1 MKRVVMALLATA
13 GMAGAASAQVQMN
26 LLTTV
31 DLFAATANDTSS
43 KFIGQNVAGV
53 AWDGQNV
60 YVGGYRNA
68 ATGRTA
74 LVRVSDVYGAQT
86 MSDAF
91 GIKSNTASTRGY
103 FGLKVKGNT
112 LYAGFEN
119 GAADVDGISQWDV
132 SGTPT
137 KTASFTSRAVDI
149 AFNPGFGGVAG
160 QGSGLG
166 WVTFGNGR
174 QLLQN
179 ESNVATQIYGPTGS
193 ATPGYIHNDTFAGS
207 GTNFR
212 GLDFDGQGNLY
223 TRKGN
228 WIFKSTRTG
237 ANSGTQPAT
246 PFVNPQ
252 GNTTLIDLQGQDI
265 AFVNSQL
272 GQFLVYND
280 RRSTGL
286 GQQLGNVIKFVD
298 MNGVAQTITWSGID
312 PSLISGNGY
321 YAFDFHAA
329 SNTLAVSD
337 FTNKKVY
344 IFGIPTPGAVA
355 AFGLAGLMAARRRR

>member
-1 MKRVVMALLATA
+1 MALLATA

-31 DLFAATANDTSS
+31 DLFSATANDTSA
-43 KFIGQNVAGV
+43 KFIGQNIAGV
-53 AWDGQNV
+53 AWDGQNL
-60 YVGGYRNA
+60 YVGGYRN
-68 ATGRTA
+68 TSVVGRTA
-74 LVRVSDVYGAQT
+74 MVKVSDVFGARSI
-86 MSDAF
+86 SDAF
-91 GIKSNTASTRGY
+91 GIKTNTGNTRGY
-103 FGLKVKGNT
+103 FGLKVKNNT

-119 GAADVDGISQWDV
+119 GGADVDGISQWDV
-132 SGTPT
+132 SGAPT

-179 ESNVATQIYGPTGS
+179 ESNVASQIYGPTGS

-237 ANSGTQPAT
+237 ANSGTQPSS

-252 GNTTLIDLQGQDI
+252 GSSSLIDNQGQDI
-265 AFVNSQL
+265 SYVNSLL
-272 GQFLVYND
+272 GNFLIYND
-280 RRSTGL
+280 RRSTGA
-286 GQQLGNVIKFVD
+286 GQQLSNVFRAVD
-298 MNGVAQTITWSGID
+298 MNGIAQTITWSGID
-312 PSLISGNGY
+312 PTLITGNGY
-321 YAFDFHAA
+321 YAFDWNAA
-329 SNTLAVSD
+329 TNTLAVSD